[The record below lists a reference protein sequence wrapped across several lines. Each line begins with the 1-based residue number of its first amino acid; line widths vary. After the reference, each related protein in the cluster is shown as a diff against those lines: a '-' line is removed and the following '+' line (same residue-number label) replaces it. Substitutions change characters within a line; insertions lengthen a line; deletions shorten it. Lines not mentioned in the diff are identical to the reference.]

1 MTTRIYLTEAYSE
14 IKNPFDLK
22 RGCTSFDDIDLPVLQ
37 EFETWESGL
46 KVLNSKKSS
55 VSKNSGAAGVFFS
68 VHEYWLIKEE
78 FETDE
83 DGDAVGTIDI
93 NAEACPFA
101 NFDVDNDDMQTLATF
116 DSYAEANAYI
126 EDHEDFDNGEHVVI
140 A

>member
-55 VSKNSGAAGVFFS
+55 VSKNSCAAGVFFS